1 MINSTEMRPGHP
13 RGAFFCIKLELT
25 LTQTIST
32 KANLLRIN
40 VIGTSGSGK
49 TTFGRQ
55 LAEILKIP
63 FIEMDAIFW
72 GPNWTAADDEIFFSR
87 LAKVLEGDHW
97 VLDGN
102 YSRTTMVKWERV
114 EVVIWLDFS
123 FLRTVF
129 QAVSRATQ
137 RLVSKEELWPGTG
150 NRESLRMLFSKES
163 IVLWTITT
171 YKRRS
176 RNIIKTIASP
186 EFDHIRFIRLR
197 CPAETVGFLE
207 AVRLDPKALYAEGT
221 GVE

>member
-1 MINSTEMRPGHP
+1 M
-13 RGAFFCIKLELT
+13 
-25 LTQTIST
+25 
-32 KANLLRIN
+32 RIN

-55 LAEILKIP
+55 LAEILNVP

-87 LAKVLEGDHW
+87 LAKALEKEHW

-102 YSRTTMVKWERV
+102 YSRTTPVKWERV
-114 EVVIWLDFS
+114 EVVIWLDFN
-123 FLRTVF
+123 FPRTVF
-129 QAVSRATQ
+129 QAVSRAIQ
-137 RLVSKEELWPGTG
+137 RIGSKEELWPGTG
-150 NRESLRMLFSKES
+150 NRESLRKLFSKES

-176 RNIIKTIASP
+176 RNIIKIMASP
-186 EFDHIRFIRLR
+186 EFKHIRFIRLR
-197 CPAETVGFLE
+197 SPAETKGFLE
-207 AVRLDPKALYAEGT
+207 AVRLDPKALNAEGT